1 MEEVIQAISTVGFP
15 IACCLMM
22 GYLLYLEQNNHKE
35 EMLQLKDAIV
45 SNTLIMTELKQL
57 LEDFKK

>member
-1 MEEVIQAISTVGFP
+1 MEEWIQAISTVGFP

-22 GYLLYLEQNNHKE
+22 GYLLYLEQKNHKE